1 MMKHVYLLLAVIFLS
16 ACAKEDLIGPAKLK
30 NGQEVEVLVSDR
42 YGAVEDPLLLLPSNK
57 PAEMWLGGFNQR
69 EPGYTY
75 RVIAKVVKP
84 AEPLQD
90 SPSYWLEFVKVVSK
104 EKVSVTVPF
113 ELALIQ
119 TIVPGGPFIKLR
131 KEGDRYLMDDKVSL
145 RAANNE
151 VKDQLEEI
159 WAFNNYLSESWKN
172 TNTVPPMKWE
182 AIKATVTHD
191 PQQFG
196 KAYLVSKIEFK
207 AR

>member
-16 ACAKEDLIGPAKLK
+16 ACAKEDLIGPAKHK

-42 YGAVEDPLLLLPSNK
+42 YGAVKDPLLLLPSNK
-57 PAEMWLGGFNQR
+57 PAEMWLGGFSER

>member
-1 MMKHVYLLLAVIFLS
+1 MMKHVYLLLAVILLS

-42 YGAVEDPLLLLPSNK
+42 YGAVDDPLLLLPSNK
-57 PAEMWLGGFNQR
+57 PAEMSLAGFSER

-90 SPSYWLEFVKVVSK
+90 APSYWLEFVKVITK
-104 EKVSVTVPF
+104 EKVKVTVPF

-119 TIVPGGPFIKLR
+119 TIVPGGPFIRVR
-131 KEGDRYLMDDKVSL
+131 KEGDRYHLDDKVVLTS
-145 RAANNE
+145 ANDQ

-159 WAFNNYLSESWKN
+159 WAFNNFLFESWQN
-172 TNTVPPMKWE
+172 TKTVPPMKWK

-191 PQQFG
+191 PQNFG
-196 KAYLVSKIEFK
+196 KSYMVSKIDFT
-207 AR
+207 AP